1 MIQQALS
8 KDTALADRLRFT
20 YLGEGALGP
29 QLDQQM
35 MQLAS
40 DTMYQAGSKT
50 LLDLVVQ
57 QNSSHNVYQVGH
69 WNCDNNI
76 FSTCSR
82 MWAPSLSL
90 SSGME
95 PTDQS

>member
-1 MIQQALS
+1 MIQHALS
-8 KDTALADRLRFT
+8 KDTALADRLRFM

-57 QNSSHNVYQVGH
+57 QNNSHNVYQVG
-69 WNCDNNI
+69 NDIYICYS
-76 FSTCSR
+76 FSTCLR
-82 MWAPSLSL
+82 MWAPSHSL

-95 PTDQS
+95 PTGQS